1 MTLVSFF
8 PLLTLLHE
16 LLTMGFYNFL
26 NIMVANIKGRREG
39 KGVNL
44 ESLIDFH
51 SLWNI
56 PMGSNIYMMRRNKE
70 GIIHG

>member
-1 MTLVSFF
+1 
-8 PLLTLLHE
+8 
-16 LLTMGFYNFL
+16 
-26 NIMVANIKGRREG
+26 MVANIKGRREG